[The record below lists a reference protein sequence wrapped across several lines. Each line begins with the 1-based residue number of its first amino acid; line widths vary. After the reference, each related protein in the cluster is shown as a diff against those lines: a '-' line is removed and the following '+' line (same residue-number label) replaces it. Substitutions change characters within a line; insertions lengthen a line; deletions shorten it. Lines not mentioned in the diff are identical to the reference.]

1 MKKTTKKTEPK
12 KTTKP
17 AATKPSAATT
27 KEAPPWQP
35 TALNESANALMRL
48 IEQAQHKNE
57 LAQRDDTIVELAD
70 RVAELEEVNDGLR
83 HQIRTLGGVI
93 AST

>member
-1 MKKTTKKTEPK
+1 MKPKGTMKKTTKKTEPK

-17 AATKPSAATT
+17 AAPN
-27 KEAPPWQP
+27 EAPSWKL
-35 TALNESANALMRL
+35 TAASGLMRL
-48 IEQAQHKNE
+48 IEQAQHRNE

>member
-12 KTTKP
+12 KTT
-17 AATKPSAATT
+17 AAA
-27 KEAPPWQP
+27 KEAPSWTP
-35 TALNESANALMRL
+35 TEEEVNRAASGLMRL
-48 IEQAQHKNE
+48 IEQAQHRNE

>member
-17 AATKPSAATT
+17 AAA
-27 KEAPPWQP
+27 KEAPSWKP
-35 TALNESANALMRL
+35 TEEEVNRAASGLMRL

>member
-1 MKKTTKKTEPK
+1 MKKTKKTEPK
-12 KTTKP
+12 TKT
-17 AATKPSAATT
+17 TT

-35 TALNESANALMRL
+35 TKEEVDRAASGLMRL
-48 IEQAQHKNE
+48 IEQAQHRNA
-57 LAQRDDTIVELAD
+57 LAQRDETIVELAD

-83 HQIRTLGGVI
+83 EQIRTLGGVI

>member
-12 KTTKP
+12 TK
-17 AATKPSAATT
+17 SAAT

-35 TALNESANALMRL
+35 TKEEVDRAASGLMRL
-48 IEQAQHKNE
+48 IEQAQHRNA
-57 LAQRDDTIVELAD
+57 LAQRDETIVELAD
-70 RVAELEEVNDGLR
+70 RVAELEDRVVKLR
-83 HQIRTLGGVI
+83 EQIRTLGGVI

>member
-12 KTTKP
+12 KT
-17 AATKPSAATT
+17 TKPSAATT

-70 RVAELEEVNDGLR
+70 RVAELEEVRDELR
-83 HQIRTLGGVI
+83 AQIRTLGGII

>member
-12 KTTKP
+12 TKTT
-17 AATKPSAATT
+17 TT
-27 KEAPPWQP
+27 TAKGAPPWQP
-35 TALNESANALMRL
+35 TKEEVDRATSGLMRL
-48 IEQAQHKNE
+48 VEQAQHRNA
-57 LAQRDDTIVELAD
+57 LAQRDETIVELAD

-83 HQIRTLGGVI
+83 EQIRTLGGVI

>member
-1 MKKTTKKTEPK
+1 MKKTTK

-17 AATKPSAATT
+17 AATK
-27 KEAPPWQP
+27 EAPPWQP
-35 TALNESANALMRL
+35 TEEEVNRAASGLMRL
-48 IEQAQHKNE
+48 IEQAQHRNE
-57 LAQRDDTIVELAD
+57 LATIVELAD
-70 RVAELEEVNDGLR
+70 RIAELEEVNDGLR